1 MKQVSAPFTGIEFVF
16 LDRDGVINRKA
27 PESQYIWQWNQFHLL
42 ANADEA
48 IAALN
53 RSGMRVIIV
62 TNQRGVSLGF
72 YALDEVVALHTRLQ
86 QQLAEMGRSYRAF
99 YICPHGS
106 DECNC
111 RKPKSG
117 LWIAPSGIS
126 LLPTERTACRLV
138 IRIPMFRWLPLLESR
153 QSRFKTTAD
162 KFTMAS
168 RKRKVW
174 HLEFPRRFL
183 MPLTRFSCRM
193 GIESARL

>member
-1 MKQVSAPFTGIEFVF
+1 MNQVSSPFTDIEFVF

-72 YALDEVVALHTRLQ
+72 YTLDEVVALHTRLQ
-86 QQLAEMGRSYRAF
+86 QQLAEMGAHIDAF

-111 RKPKSG
+111 RKPKTG
-117 LWIAPSGIS
+117 LLDCAFRDFPSANRANSLMIGDSHSDVQMAAAFGIPS
-126 LLPTERTACRLV
+126 ILIQDDSRHVHVGKSEAESLASRVSPSLFDAVNTFLLPHGNRER
-138 IRIPMFRWLPLLESR
+138 
-153 QSRFKTTAD
+153 
-162 KFTMAS
+162 
-168 RKRKVW
+168 
-174 HLEFPRRFL
+174 
-183 MPLTRFSCRM
+183 
-193 GIESARL
+193 